1 MTTNNRIK
9 VSELD
14 YLQIRENLKEFLKG
28 QSQFTDY
35 NFEGS
40 ALSIMLDVLAYN
52 THYNALYTNL
62 AVNEMFLDSA
72 SKRSSVVSIANNFAY
87 TPVSAKCSRAVLS
100 VNVVQPSA
108 TAQMKVIPKFSS
120 FSSTVSNVTY
130 NFYTNTSYSAQLNNG
145 EYDFESVEVFEGIPQ
160 TFLFVCTQELEKFV
174 LPNTGIDTAT
184 LEVTVRTTSS
194 DVISNKYELA
204 DGVLEL
210 TETSEVYYI
219 KELESGEYELSFGR
233 NGLGMPIAP
242 GNVISVSYIVPSRAV
257 ADGASLFTYTGP
269 SLSGTTTVST
279 LSTSAGGADPE
290 SIDNIKYNVTR
301 SFYSQNRAV
310 TAEDYAS
317 LIKRLYPDLKSVTVW
332 GGEYNSPPVYGKV
345 FLSIRPNSK
354 AFLSPTD
361 KSYIKETLL
370 KTRNIVSIT
379 PEIIDPTYIELEIES
394 TVYYNKSKTT
404 KSEDQIV
411 TSVTNV
417 IKNYRDVNLNEFNSA
432 FRMSK
437 LTSAIDASDAA
448 IVSNIT
454 KFTAYLDVTPKYLTF
469 GEYNI
474 NFENPIYQ
482 SSAGGSIN
490 TTGFFIDSTDTVY
503 YISDDG
509 TGKLFLYSLIPLTQQ
524 KVIKNVNIGSVNY
537 QTGQIK
543 VSGLY
548 LTNLAETNLYFMI
561 KTSSYDVIPV
571 RNQLVDIPNTRIT
584 VSVVEDT
591 LSRGLT
597 PSNSKYTFTTS
608 RS

>member
-100 VNVVQPSA
+100 VNVVQPAA
-108 TAQMKVIPKFSS
+108 TAQIKVIPKFSS
-120 FSSTVSNVTY
+120 FSATVSNVTY

-184 LEVTVRTTSS
+184 IEVTIRTTSS
-194 DVISNKYELA
+194 DVIPKKYELA

-242 GNVISVSYIVPSRAV
+242 GNIISVSYIVPSRAV
-257 ADGASLFTYTGP
+257 ADGASLFIYTGP

-279 LSTSAGGADPE
+279 LSTSAGGAEPE

-317 LIKRLYPDLKSVTVW
+317 LIKRLYPDLKSVTIW
-332 GGEYNSPPVYGKV
+332 GGEYNNPPVYGKV

-394 TVYYNKSKTT
+394 TVYYSKSKTT

-437 LTSAIDASDAA
+437 LTSAIDASDSA

-454 KFTAYLDVTPKYLTF
+454 KFTAYVDVTPKYLTF

-474 NFENPIYQ
+474 NFENPVYQ
-482 SSAGGSIN
+482 SPAGGSIN
-490 TTGFFIDSTDTVY
+490 TTGFFIDSTDTIY

-509 TGKLFLYSLIPLTQQ
+509 IGRLFLYSLIPLTQQ
-524 KVIKNVNIGSVNY
+524 KVIKNANIGSVNY

-543 VSGLY
+543 VNGLY
-548 LTNLAETNLYFMI
+548 LTNLAQTNLYFMI

-571 RNQLVDIPNTRIT
+571 RNQLIDIPNARIT